1 MSSID
6 RFLPFIARAC
16 LVLLFPFSALDKIF
30 DYGNAVAQADA
41 SGMPVPGWLLL
52 LLGGCLE
59 VFGSL
64 GILLNIYAR
73 QFALL
78 FCFYCVV
85 SAVLFHNF
93 WIYPFGSADWMAH
106 FWEFLKTSAWSAASC
121 LSPPAPRWNRSHGRS
136 RWRRVRASKVE
147 GSGRGRVDDAGVLL
161 LSRIEFAFV
170 ATSHHLRSARAVEL
184 ACAAS
189 SAFAFSG
196 AASWLSVRIRPSGTS
211 APVRYAAFVAT
222 ALFAP

>member
-1 MSSID
+1 MTSID
-6 RFLPFIARAC
+6 RYLPFIARAC

-41 SGMPVPGWLLL
+41 SGLPVPGWLLL

-85 SAVLFHNF
+85 TAVLFHNF
-93 WIYPFGSADWMAH
+93 WIYPFRSADWMND
-106 FWEFLKTSAWSAASC
+106 FWPFLKNFG
-121 LSPPAPRWNRSHGRS
+121 LVG
-136 RWRRVRASKVE
+136 
-147 GSGRGRVDDAGVLL
+147 GFL
-161 LSRIEFAFV
+161 FV
-170 ATSHHLRSARAVEL
+170 ATNARMEPLARSLTL
-184 ACAAS
+184 AP
-189 SAFAFSG
+189 
-196 AASWLSVRIRPSGTS
+196 RPREQGRGLKER
-211 APVRYAAFVAT
+211 PG
-222 ALFAP
+222 

>member
-1 MSSID
+1 MNEPSDRTEPEMARNDGMSGVD
-6 RFLPFIARAC
+6 RYLPFIARAC

-41 SGMPVPGWLLL
+41 SGLPVPGWLLL

-85 SAVLFHNF
+85 TAVLFHNF
-93 WIYPFGSADWMAH
+93 WIYPFRSADWMND
-106 FWEFLKTSAWSAASC
+106 FWPFLKNFG
-121 LSPPAPRWNRSHGRS
+121 LVG
-136 RWRRVRASKVE
+136 
-147 GSGRGRVDDAGVLL
+147 GFL
-161 LSRIEFAFV
+161 FV
-170 ATSHHLRSARAVEL
+170 ATNARMEPLARSLTL
-184 ACAAS
+184 AP
-189 SAFAFSG
+189 
-196 AASWLSVRIRPSGTS
+196 RPR
-211 APVRYAAFVAT
+211 P
-222 ALFAP
+222 